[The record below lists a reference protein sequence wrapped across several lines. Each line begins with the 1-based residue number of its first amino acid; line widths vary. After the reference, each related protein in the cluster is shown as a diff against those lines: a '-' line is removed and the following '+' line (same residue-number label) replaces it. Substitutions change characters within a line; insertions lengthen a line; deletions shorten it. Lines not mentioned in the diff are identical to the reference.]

1 MLIGTYLLMC
11 VIHKHTGNLVKLW
24 KNLLSYGKDDI
35 TNPCDIVIQLALQ
48 PKGCTASAVAE
59 VGFLP
64 SIISTYLPPKLV
76 KSFVEIEHPPAFP
89 DVGSAALRDGRNAT
103 TRLLA
108 VWSGPVAAAPASRCR
123 PNCCQES
130 VCESPISARL
140 IPSSL
145 QRVLCSLYQAMP
157 RPFVPIFGILPDS
170 TTRDR
175 EVGRT

>member
-24 KNLLSYGKDDI
+24 KNFRVKTISQG
-35 TNPCDIVIQLALQ
+35 QLALQ